1 MHWSD
6 ATDHSGVARRFRPWH
21 KRDVTPPATA
31 VSQDPV
37 WRARQ
42 AKHMDDEKPDVAALL
57 ARTRQ
62 RDAAAAEALVECLYP
77 VIMPV
82 VQRRL
87 PRGADPRDL
96 TQEVFLKIFTNLDG
110 FRGSAASLEAWA
122 RRIAFRTCLNQ
133 LRHQRSRPELRWAD
147 LPEDQV
153 EMLDSV
159 VAAGQEP
166 DPGQQA
172 SARDLL
178 AALLAQLPAKERLL
192 FELLELEQRGL
203 DEVRQLTGWSRINIR
218 VRMHRARQKLRR
230 AWQQLSK
237 NHERH

>member
-1 MHWSD
+1 MGNETVD
-6 ATDHSGVARRFRPWH
+6 AG
-21 KRDVTPPATA
+21 
-31 VSQDPV
+31 
-37 WRARQ
+37 
-42 AKHMDDEKPDVAALL
+42 ALL
-57 ARTRQ
+57 ERTRQ
-62 RDAAAAEALVECLYP
+62 RDPAAAEALVEFLQP
-77 VIMPV
+77 AVMAVIH
-82 VQRRL
+82 RRL
-87 PRGADPRDL
+87 PRGTDPQDL
-96 TQEVFLKIFTNLDG
+96 AQDVFLKIFTNLDG

-192 FELLELEQRGL
+192 FGLLELEQRSL

-230 AWQQLSK
+230 AWQQLSED
-237 NHERH
+237 HERR